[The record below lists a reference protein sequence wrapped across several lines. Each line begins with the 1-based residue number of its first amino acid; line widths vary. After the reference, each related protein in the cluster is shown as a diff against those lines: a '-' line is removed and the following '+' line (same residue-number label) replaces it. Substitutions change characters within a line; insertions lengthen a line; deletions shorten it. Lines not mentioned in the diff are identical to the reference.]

1 MKICLKHSRQWEVI
15 REDGEPEGGTPDYLL
30 RLVHSQHMNP
40 LSRCFLAAL
49 SCGSV
54 CVSVWQEEK
63 RGGMKM
69 GQDIQ
74 R

>member
-1 MKICLKHSRQWEVI
+1 MKDCLKHSGQWEVI
-15 REDGEPEGGTPDYLL
+15 REDVEPEGGTPVYLL
-30 RLVHSQHMNP
+30 RLVHAQHVSP

-49 SCGSV
+49 SCGSA

-69 GQDIQ
+69 GQDI
-74 R
+74 RR